1 MKKLLAVDGNSIIN
15 RAFYGI
21 RPLSTRDG
29 RPTNA
34 IYGTVNIINR
44 QLTAL
49 SPDYVAVCFDVHAPT
64 FRHELYPAYKAGRR
78 PTPPDLLSQFDACKA
93 VLRAMGLNVLEMAGY
108 EADDLQGTLARM
120 AGRAGADAYILSGDR
135 DLLQLI
141 DPQTTVLLAGNSDT
155 VPFDAE
161 AFQAKYGI
169 PVERFIDLKALM
181 GDSSDNIPG
190 IPGVGEK
197 TAVKLLTDY
206 GTLDEVLSHGD
217 DPALSPALRK
227 KIAEG
232 RDSALLSRTLSTIDT
247 DVPLGITLDAVVRR
261 EVDNDALYRLFLDL
275 EFTAFIRQFKLE
287 APKTPAKPKKDA
299 AAGAIPGG
307 AVPDLFDLAGG
318 ETANGAAAENEDA
331 PVYTAVSA
339 ADAVKRL
346 GKRFSAEWRE
356 DGIALSSGDENLFVK
371 AEEIA
376 SLAPLFADE
385 GREIVCF
392 DAKKLMHRLSDAGVG
407 FAPIPLDLL
416 LYAYLLRP
424 GEGQSSVRGLA
435 LTLLGKSA
443 PDDAPTARLA
453 LELEPILR
461 EKVRESGEEK
471 LLDEVELPLIPVLFS
486 MERTGFGIDR
496 AGMVALGE
504 TLDAEAKAKAEKICE
519 LAGHPFNILSPKQL
533 GTVLFEELGLKGGK
547 KTKTGYSTG
556 ADVLEGLRYAHP
568 IVGEILAYRQL
579 TKLHSTYAVGLLAA
593 ADGNDRIHTDF
604 KQAQT
609 ATGRL
614 SSAEPNLQN
623 IPVRTELGRLFRRL
637 FVAPKGRVLVDADY
651 SQIELRLL
659 AHVSGDET
667 MLSAFHSGA
676 DVHTST
682 AASVFHVPEELV
694 TPEMRKRAK
703 AVNFGIMYGIG
714 PFSLSQDLGIPMRE
728 AKEYIE
734 SYKAHFP
741 KIGEYLEKTIADA
754 TETGY
759 TETIFRRRRYIPELR
774 SPNKMTQAF
783 GRRIAMNAPIQ
794 GSSADIMKIAMI
806 RVYDRLKRE
815 LPSARLVMQVHDEL
829 IVECDTSDMLLVS
842 TILKDEMQGAAN
854 LSLPL
859 TVDVEAGAS
868 WDG

>member
-1 MKKLLAVDGNSIIN
+1 MKKLLVVDGNSIIN
-15 RAFYGI
+15 RAFYGV

-49 SPDYVAVCFDVHAPT
+49 SPDYAAVCFDVHAPT
-64 FRHELYPAYKAGRR
+64 FRHELYPEYKAGRR
-78 PTPPDLLSQFDACKA
+78 PTPPDLLAQFDACKA
-93 VLRAMGLNVLEMAGY
+93 VLRAMGLNVLEKPGY

-120 AGRAGADAYILSGDR
+120 AGRAGVDAYILSGDR

-169 PVERFIDLKALM
+169 PVERFIDLKAMM

-197 TAVKLLTDY
+197 TAVKLLCDY
-206 GTLDEVLSHGD
+206 GTLDEVLTHGD

-227 KIAEG
+227 KIVEG
-232 RDSALLSRTLSTIDT
+232 RDSALLSRTLAKIDT
-247 DVPLGITLDAVVRR
+247 DVPLGITLDDVERR
-261 EVDNDALYRLFLDL
+261 EIDNDALYRLFLDL

-287 APKTPAKPKKDA
+287 APKAPAKPKKE
-299 AAGAIPGG
+299 IPTGTI
-307 AVPDLFDLAGG
+307 PDLFDLAGG
-318 ETANGAAAENEDA
+318 QTEAAEDESEDA
-331 PVYTAVSA
+331 PVYSPVSA

-346 GKRFSAEWRE
+346 GKRFAVEGRE
-356 DGIALSSGDENLFVK
+356 DGLALSSGEENLLVK

-376 SLAPLFADE
+376 SLSPLFADE

-443 PDDAPTARLA
+443 PDDAPTAHLA
-453 LELEPILR
+453 LALEPILR
-461 EKVRESGEEK
+461 EKVRESGEEQ

-504 TLDAEAKAKAEKICE
+504 TLDAEAKAKAEKISE

-593 ADGNDRIHTDF
+593 ADENDRIHTDF

-667 MLSAFHSGA
+667 MLAAFHSGA

-682 AASVFHVPEELV
+682 AASVFHVPKELV

-734 SYKAHFP
+734 TYKAHFTR
-741 KIGEYLEKTIADA
+741 IGEYLEKTIADA

-806 RVYDRLKRE
+806 RVFDRLKRE
-815 LPSARLVMQVHDEL
+815 IPSARLVMQVHDEL
-829 IVECDTSDMLLVS
+829 IVECDQSDMLLVS
-842 TILKDEMQGAAN
+842 TILRDEMQGAAN

-859 TVDVEAGAS
+859 TVDVEAGKS

>member
-49 SPDYVAVCFDVHAPT
+49 SPDYAAVAFDVHAPT
-64 FRHELYPAYKAGRR
+64 FRHKLFPDYKAGRR

-93 VLRAMGLNVLEMAGY
+93 VLTAMGLTVLELPGY
-108 EADDLQGTLARM
+108 EADDIQGTLARM
-120 AGRAGADAYILSGDR
+120 AGAEGIDAYILSGDR

-141 DPQTTVLLAGNSDT
+141 DPRTTVLLAGNSDT
-155 VPFDAE
+155 VPYNAD
-161 AFQAKYGI
+161 AFQEKYGI
-169 PVERFIDLKALM
+169 PVERFIDLKAMM

-190 IPGVGEK
+190 IPGIGEK

-206 GTLDEVLSHGD
+206 GTLDEVLTHGE

-232 RDSALLSRTLSTIDT
+232 RDSALLSRTLATIDT
-247 DVPLGITLDAVVRR
+247 AVPLGITLEQVKRR
-261 EVDNDALYRLFLDL
+261 EIDNDALYNLFLDL

-287 APKTPAKPKKDA
+287 APKAPARPKA
-299 AAGAIPGG
+299 VPAGAI
-307 AVPDLFDLAGG
+307 PDLFDLSGG
-318 ETANGAAAENEDA
+318 VAVESETADDAPDYTPVSAKEAATKLGNRFAAELRD
-331 PVYTAVSA
+331 
-339 ADAVKRL
+339 
-346 GKRFSAEWRE
+346 
-356 DGIALSSGDENLFVK
+356 DGIALSGKNENLFVK
-371 AEEIA
+371 TEEIPLL
-376 SLAPLFADE
+376 SPLFSDE
-385 GREIVCF
+385 KREIVCF
-392 DAKKLMHRLSDAGVG
+392 DAKKLMHRLAGAG
-407 FAPIPLDLL
+407 IDFAPVPLDLM

-424 GEGQSSVRGLA
+424 GEGQSSARGLA
-435 LTLLGKSA
+435 LTLLGKTA
-443 PDDAPTARLA
+443 AEDAPAAHLMLA
-453 LELEPILR
+453 LEPVLR
-461 EKVRESGEEK
+461 EKVRETGEEE
-471 LLDEVELPLIPVLFS
+471 LLDEIELPLVPVLFR
-486 MERTGFGIDR
+486 MERVGFGIDR
-496 AGMVALGE
+496 AGMIALGE
-504 TLDAEAKAKAEKICE
+504 TLDAEAKAKAETIYE
-519 LAGHPFNILSPKQL
+519 LAGHPFNVLSPKQL
-533 GTVLFEELGLKGGK
+533 GTVLFDELGLSGGK

-568 IVGEILAYRQL
+568 IVSEILAYRQL

-593 ADGNDRIHTDF
+593 ADENDRIHTDF

-637 FVAPKGRVLVDADY
+637 FVARKGRVLVDADY

-667 MLSAFHSGA
+667 MLSAFHQGA

-682 AASVFHVPEELV
+682 AASVFHVPEEMV

-714 PFSLSQDLGIPMRE
+714 PYSLSQDLGIPMRE
-728 AKEYIE
+728 AKEYIDA
-734 SYKAHFP
+734 YKAHFP

-774 SPNKMTQAF
+774 SVNKMTQAF

-806 RVYDRLKRE
+806 RVFRRLKNE
-815 LPSARLVMQVHDEL
+815 IPSAELVMQVHDEL
-829 IVECDTSDMLLVS
+829 IVECEQSDMLLVS
-842 TILKDEMQGAAN
+842 KLLQDEMQNAAS

-859 TVDVEAGAS
+859 TVDVSAGVS

>member
-1 MKKLLAVDGNSIIN
+1 MKKLLVVDGNSIIN
-15 RAFYGI
+15 RAFYGV

-49 SPDYVAVCFDVHAPT
+49 SPDYAAVCFDVHAPT
-64 FRHELYPAYKAGRR
+64 FRHELYPEYKAGRR
-78 PTPPDLLSQFDACKA
+78 PTPPDLLAQFDACKA
-93 VLRAMGLNVLEMAGY
+93 VLRAMGLNVLEKPGY

-120 AGRAGADAYILSGDR
+120 AGRAGVDAYILSGDR

-169 PVERFIDLKALM
+169 PVERFIDLKAMM

-197 TAVKLLTDY
+197 TAVKLLCDY
-206 GTLDEVLSHGD
+206 GTLDEVLTHGD

-232 RDSALLSRTLSTIDT
+232 RDSALLSRTLATIDT
-247 DVPLGITLDAVVRR
+247 DVPIGITLDAVERR
-261 EVDNDALYRLFLDL
+261 EIDNDALYRLFLDL

-287 APKTPAKPKKDA
+287 APKTPAKQKKE
-299 AAGAIPGG
+299 IPTGTI
-307 AVPDLFDLAGG
+307 PDLFDLAGG
-318 ETANGAAAENEDA
+318 QTEAAEDESEDA
-331 PVYTAVSA
+331 PIYSPVSA

-346 GKRFSAEWRE
+346 GKRFAVEGRE
-356 DGIALSSGDENLFVK
+356 DGLALSSGEENLLVK

-376 SLAPLFADE
+376 SLSPLFADE

-443 PDDAPTARLA
+443 PDDAPTAHLSLA
-453 LELEPILR
+453 LEPILR
-461 EKVRESGEEK
+461 EKVRESGEEQ

-504 TLDAEAKAKAEKICE
+504 SLDAEAKAKAEKISE

-593 ADGNDRIHTDF
+593 ADENDRIHTDF

-667 MLSAFHSGA
+667 MLAAFHSGA

-734 SYKAHFP
+734 TYKAHFP
-741 KIGEYLEKTIADA
+741 RIGEYLEKTIADA

-806 RVYDRLKRE
+806 RVFDRLKRE
-815 LPSARLVMQVHDEL
+815 IPSARLVMQVHDEL
-829 IVECDTSDMLLVS
+829 IVECDQSDMLLVS
-842 TILKDEMQGAAN
+842 TILRDEMQGAAN

-859 TVDVEAGAS
+859 TVDVEAGKS

>member
-29 RPTNA
+29 RQTNA

-64 FRHELYPAYKAGRR
+64 FRHKLFSEYKAGRR
-78 PTPPDLLSQFDACKA
+78 PTPPELLSQFDACKA
-93 VLRAMGLNVLEMAGY
+93 VLTAMGLTVLELPGY
-108 EADDLQGTLARM
+108 EADDIQGTLARM
-120 AGRAGADAYILSGDR
+120 AEAEGIDAYILSGDR

-141 DPQTTVLLAGNSDT
+141 DGRTTVLLAGNSDT
-155 VPFDAE
+155 TPFNADAFFE
-161 AFQAKYGI
+161 KYGI
-169 PVERFIDLKALM
+169 PVERFIDLKAMM

-190 IPGVGEK
+190 IPGIGEK

-206 GTLDEVLSHGD
+206 GTLDEVLTHGD

-232 RDSALLSRTLSTIDT
+232 RESALLSRTLATIDVA
-247 DVPLGITLDAVVRR
+247 VPLGITLDAVKRR
-261 EVDNDALYRLFLDL
+261 EIDNDALYELFRDL
-275 EFTAFIRQFKLE
+275 EFTAFIRQFGLKT
-287 APKTPAKPKKDA
+287 PKTPVRPAP
-299 AAGAIPGG
+299 AGAI
-307 AVPDLFDLAGG
+307 PDLFDLSGG
-318 ETANGAAAENEDA
+318 VASTDGDADDA
-331 PVYTAVSA
+331 PDYSPVSA
-339 ADAVKRL
+339 EEAVAKL
-346 GKRFSAEWRE
+346 GDRFAVELSE
-356 DGIALSSGDENLFVK
+356 DGLALSNGTINLLVK
-371 AEEIA
+371 TAEIPG
-376 SLAPLFADE
+376 LAPLFGDE
-385 GREIVCF
+385 KRKIVCF
-392 DAKKLMHRLSDAGVG
+392 DAKKLMHRLADLGVP
-407 FAPIPLDLL
+407 FAPVPLDLM

-435 LTLLGKSA
+435 LTLLGKSVA
-443 PDDAPTARLA
+443 EDAPAAHLA
-453 LELEPILR
+453 LELEPTLR
-461 EKVRESGEEK
+461 DKVREAGEEN
-471 LLDEVELPLIPVLFS
+471 LLDEVELPLVPVLFA

-496 AGMVALGE
+496 AGMIALGE
-504 TLDAEAKAKAEKICE
+504 TLDAEAKEKAEKIYE
-519 LAGHPFNILSPKQL
+519 LANHPFNILSPKQL

-593 ADGNDRIHTDF
+593 ADENDRIHTDF

-637 FVAPKGRVLVDADY
+637 FVARKGRVLVDADY

-667 MLSAFHSGA
+667 MLAAFHQGA

-682 AASVFHVPEELV
+682 AASVFHVPEEMV

-728 AKEYIE
+728 AKEYIDA
-734 SYKAHFP
+734 YKAHFP

-754 TETGY
+754 AETGY
-759 TETIFRRRRYIPELR
+759 TETIFHRRRYIPELR
-774 SPNKMTQAF
+774 SVNKMVQAF

-806 RVYDRLKRE
+806 RVFRRLKAE
-815 LPSARLVMQVHDEL
+815 IPTADLVMQVHDEL
-829 IVECDTSDMLLVS
+829 IVECDQSDMVLVS
-842 TILKDEMQGAAN
+842 KLLQDEMQNAAS

-859 TVDVEAGAS
+859 TVDVSAGVS

>member
-49 SPDYVAVCFDVHAPT
+49 SPDYAAVAFDVHAPT
-64 FRHELYPAYKAGRR
+64 FRHKLFPDYKAGRR

-93 VLRAMGLNVLEMAGY
+93 VLTAMGLTVLELPGY
-108 EADDLQGTLARM
+108 EADDIQGTLARM
-120 AGRAGADAYILSGDR
+120 AGAEGIDAYILSGDR

-141 DPQTTVLLAGNSDT
+141 DPRTTVLLAGNSDT
-155 VPFDAE
+155 VPYNAD
-161 AFQAKYGI
+161 AFQEKYGI
-169 PVERFIDLKALM
+169 PVERFIDLKAMM

-190 IPGVGEK
+190 IPGIGEK

-206 GTLDEVLSHGD
+206 GTLDEVLTHGE

-232 RDSALLSRTLSTIDT
+232 RDSALLSRTLAKIDT
-247 DVPLGITLDAVVRR
+247 AVPLGITLEQVKRR
-261 EVDNDALYRLFLDL
+261 EIDNDALYNLFLDL

-287 APKTPAKPKKDA
+287 APKAPARPKA
-299 AAGAIPGG
+299 VPAGAIPN
-307 AVPDLFDLAGG
+307 LFDLSGG
-318 ETANGAAAENEDA
+318 VAVESETADDAPDYTPVSAKEAATKLGNRFAAELRD
-331 PVYTAVSA
+331 
-339 ADAVKRL
+339 
-346 GKRFSAEWRE
+346 
-356 DGIALSSGDENLFVK
+356 DGIALSGKNENLFVK
-371 AEEIA
+371 TEEIPLL
-376 SLAPLFADE
+376 SPLFSDE
-385 GREIVCF
+385 KREIVCF
-392 DAKKLMHRLSDAGVG
+392 DAKKLMHRLAGAG
-407 FAPIPLDLL
+407 IDFAPVPLDLM

-424 GEGQSSVRGLA
+424 GEGQSSARGLA
-435 LTLLGKSA
+435 LTLLGKTA
-443 PDDAPTARLA
+443 AEDAPAAHLMLA
-453 LELEPILR
+453 LEPVLR
-461 EKVRESGEEK
+461 EKVRETGEEE
-471 LLDEVELPLIPVLFS
+471 LLDEIELPLVPVLFR
-486 MERTGFGIDR
+486 MERVGFGIDR
-496 AGMVALGE
+496 AGMIALGE
-504 TLDAEAKAKAEKICE
+504 TLDAEAKAKAETIYE

-533 GTVLFEELGLKGGK
+533 GTVLFDELGLSGGK

-568 IVGEILAYRQL
+568 IVSEILAYRQL

-593 ADGNDRIHTDF
+593 ADENDRIHTDF

-637 FVAPKGRVLVDADY
+637 FVARKGRVLVDADY

-667 MLSAFHSGA
+667 MLSAFHQGA

-682 AASVFHVPEELV
+682 AASVFHVPEEMV

-714 PFSLSQDLGIPMRE
+714 PYSLSQDLGIPMRE
-728 AKEYIE
+728 AKEYIDA
-734 SYKAHFP
+734 YKAHFP

-774 SPNKMTQAF
+774 SVNKMTQAF

-806 RVYDRLKRE
+806 RVFRRLKNE
-815 LPSARLVMQVHDEL
+815 IPSAELVMQVHDEL
-829 IVECDTSDMLLVS
+829 IVECDQSDMLLVS
-842 TILKDEMQGAAN
+842 KLLQDEMQNAAS

-859 TVDVEAGAS
+859 TVDVSAGVS

>member
-29 RPTNA
+29 RATNA

-64 FRHELYPAYKAGRR
+64 FRHKLFAEYKAGRR
-78 PTPPDLLSQFDACKA
+78 PTPPELLSQFDACKA
-93 VLRAMGLNVLEMAGY
+93 VLTAMGLNVLELPGY
-108 EADDLQGTLARM
+108 EADDIQGTLARM
-120 AGRAGADAYILSGDR
+120 AEAEGIDAYILSGDR

-141 DPQTTVLLAGNSDT
+141 DGRTTVLLAGNSDT
-155 VPFDAE
+155 TPYDAD
-161 AFQAKYGI
+161 AFFEKYGI
-169 PVERFIDLKALM
+169 PVERFIDLKAMM

-190 IPGVGEK
+190 IPGIGEK

-206 GTLDEVLSHGD
+206 GTLDEVLAHGD

-227 KIAEG
+227 KISEG
-232 RDSALLSRTLSTIDT
+232 KDSALLSRTLATIDVS
-247 DVPLGITLDAVVRR
+247 VPLGITLDAVKRR
-261 EVDNDALYRLFLDL
+261 EIDNDALYELFRDL
-275 EFTAFIRQFKLE
+275 EFTAFIRQFGLK
-287 APKTPAKPKKDA
+287 APKTPARPA
-299 AAGAIPGG
+299 PTPAGAI
-307 AVPDLFDLAGG
+307 PDLFDLSGGVAAG
-318 ETANGAAAENEDA
+318 NDAADDA
-331 PVYTAVSA
+331 PDYSPVSA
-339 ADAVKRL
+339 EEAVAKL
-346 GKRFSAEWRE
+346 GDRFAVEPFG
-356 DGIALSSGDENLFVK
+356 DGFALSDGKENLLVRTPDG
-371 AEEIA
+371 AG
-376 SLAPLFADE
+376 LAPLFGD
-385 GREIVCF
+385 GNRQIVCF
-392 DAKKLMHRLSDAGVG
+392 DAKKLMHRLADLGIP
-407 FAPIPLDLL
+407 FAPVPLDLM

-435 LTLLGKSA
+435 LTLLGKNA
-443 PDDAPTARLA
+443 AEDAPAAHLA
-453 LELEPILR
+453 LELEPVLR
-461 EKVRESGEEK
+461 DKVREAGEEA
-471 LLDEVELPLIPVLFS
+471 LLDEVELPLVPVLFA

-496 AGMVALGE
+496 AGLIALGE
-504 TLDAEAKAKAEKICE
+504 TLDAEAKEKAEKIYE
-519 LAGHPFNILSPKQL
+519 LANHPFNILSPKQL

-593 ADGNDRIHTDF
+593 ADQNDRIHTDF

-637 FVAPKGRVLVDADY
+637 FVARKGRVLVDADY

-667 MLSAFHSGA
+667 MLAAFHSGA

-682 AASVFHVPEELV
+682 AASVFHVPEDLV

-728 AKEYIE
+728 AKEYIDA
-734 SYKAHFP
+734 YKAHFP

-759 TETIFRRRRYIPELR
+759 TETIFHRRRYIPELR
-774 SPNKMTQAF
+774 SVNKMTQAF

-815 LPSARLVMQVHDEL
+815 VPTADLVMQVHDEL
-829 IVECDTSDMLLVS
+829 IVECDQSDMLLVS
-842 TILKDEMQGAAN
+842 KLLQDEMQNAAT

-859 TVDVEAGAS
+859 TVDVSAGVS

>member
-29 RPTNA
+29 RQTNA

-64 FRHELYPAYKAGRR
+64 FRHKLFAEYKAGRR
-78 PTPPDLLSQFDACKA
+78 PTPPELLSQFDACKA
-93 VLRAMGLNVLEMAGY
+93 VLTAMGLTVLELPGY
-108 EADDLQGTLARM
+108 EADDIQGTLARM
-120 AGRAGADAYILSGDR
+120 AGAEGIDAYILSGDR

-141 DPQTTVLLAGNSDT
+141 DDRTTVLLAGNSDT
-155 VPFDAE
+155 TPYNADAFFE
-161 AFQAKYGI
+161 KYGI
-169 PVERFIDLKALM
+169 PVERFIDLKAMM

-190 IPGVGEK
+190 IPGIGEK
-197 TAVKLLTDY
+197 TAVKLLSDY
-206 GTLDEVLSHGD
+206 GTLDEVLTHGD

-232 RDSALLSRTLSTIDT
+232 RDSALLSRTLATIDT
-247 DVPLGITLDAVVRR
+247 AVPLGITLDAVKRR
-261 EVDNDALYRLFLDL
+261 EIDNDALYELFRDL
-275 EFTAFIRQFKLE
+275 EFTAFIRQFGLKVPKIPARPAS
-287 APKTPAKPKKDA
+287 AP
-299 AAGAIPGG
+299 AGAI
-307 AVPDLFDLAGG
+307 PDLFDLSGG
-318 ETANGAAAENEDA
+318 VSTADNGADDA
-331 PVYTAVSA
+331 PDYTPVSA
-339 ADAVKRL
+339 EEAISKLGDRFAVEL
-346 GKRFSAEWRE
+346 SE
-356 DGIALSSGDENLFVK
+356 DGLALSNGAENLFVK
-371 AEEIA
+371 TADVPR
-376 SLAPLFADE
+376 LAPLFADE
-385 GREIVCF
+385 KRRIVCF
-392 DAKKLMHRLSDAGVG
+392 DAKKLMHRLSEFGVP
-407 FAPIPLDLL
+407 FAPVPLDLM

-443 PDDAPTARLA
+443 PEETPAAHLTA
-453 LELEPILR
+453 ELEPVLR
-461 EKVRESGEEK
+461 AKVREAGEEE
-471 LLDEVELPLIPVLFS
+471 LLDGVELPLVPVLFA

-496 AGMVALGE
+496 AGMIALGE
-504 TLDAEAKAKAEKICE
+504 TLDAEAKEKAEKIYE
-519 LAGHPFNILSPKQL
+519 LANHPFNILSPKQL

-568 IVGEILAYRQL
+568 IVSEILAYRQL

-593 ADGNDRIHTDF
+593 ADHNDRIHTDF

-637 FVAPKGRVLVDADY
+637 FVARKGRVLVDADY

-667 MLSAFHSGA
+667 MLAAFHNGA

-682 AASVFHVPEELV
+682 AASVFHVPEDMV

-728 AKEYIE
+728 AKEYIDA
-734 SYKAHFP
+734 YKAHFP

-759 TETIFRRRRYIPELR
+759 TETIFHRRRYIPELR
-774 SPNKMTQAF
+774 SVNKMTQAF

-806 RVYDRLKRE
+806 RVFRRLKTE
-815 LPSARLVMQVHDEL
+815 IPTADLVMQVHDEL
-829 IVECDTSDMLLVS
+829 IVECDQSDMVLVS
-842 TILKDEMQGAAN
+842 KLLQDEMQNAAT

-859 TVDVEAGAS
+859 TVDVSAGVS

>member
-1 MKKLLAVDGNSIIN
+1 MKKLLVVDGNSIVN
-15 RAFYGI
+15 RAFYGV

-49 SPDYVAVCFDVHAPT
+49 SPDYAAVAFDVHAPT
-64 FRHELYPAYKAGRR
+64 FRHKLYPEYKAGRR
-78 PTPPDLLSQFDACKA
+78 PTPPDLLAQFDGCKA
-93 VLRAMGLNVLEMAGY
+93 VLRAMGLHVLELPGY
-108 EADDLQGTLARM
+108 EADDIQGTLARM
-120 AGRAGADAYILSGDR
+120 AADEGMYAYILSGDR

-141 DPQTTVLLAGNSDT
+141 DRHTTVLLAGNSDT
-155 VPFDAE
+155 TPFDAD
-161 AFQAKYGI
+161 AFREKYGI
-169 PVERFIDLKALM
+169 PVERFIDLKAMM

-190 IPGVGEK
+190 IPGIGEK

-206 GTLDEVLSHGD
+206 GSLDEVLLHGD

-232 RDSALLSRTLSTIDT
+232 RESALLSRTLATIDT
-247 DVPLGITLDAVVRR
+247 AVPLGLSLGDVERKEI
-261 EVDNDALYRLFLDL
+261 DNDALYSLFLDL
-275 EFTAFIRQFKLE
+275 EFTAFIRQFRLE
-287 APKTPAKPKKDA
+287 PPKAPKKPKEL
-299 AAGAIPGG
+299 PGG
-307 AVPDLFDLAGG
+307 AIPDLFDLSGG
-318 ETANGAAAENEDA
+318 VTAPDDAADESDA
-331 PVYTAVSA
+331 PIYTAVSA
-339 ADAVKRL
+339 DEAVARL
-346 GKRFSAEWRE
+346 GKRFAVEWTG
-356 DGIALSSGDENLFVK
+356 DGLALSSENENLLVK
-371 AEEIA
+371 PDGIPD
-376 SLAPLFADE
+376 LAPLFSDA

-392 DAKKLMHRLSDAGVG
+392 DAKKLMHRLDGCGVP
-407 FAPIPLDLL
+407 FAPVPLDLS

-424 GEGQSSVRGLA
+424 GEGQSSARGLA
-435 LTLLGKSA
+435 LTLLGKTVPDEA
-443 PDDAPTARLA
+443 PAAHLLLA
-453 LELEPILR
+453 LEPALR
-461 EKVRESGEEK
+461 ERVRETGEEE
-471 LLDEVELPLIPVLFS
+471 LLDGMELPLIPVLFA
-486 MERTGFGIDR
+486 MEKTGFGIDR
-496 AGMVALGE
+496 AGMIALGE
-504 TLDAEAKAKAEKICE
+504 TLDAEAKAKAEKIAE

-533 GTVLFEELGLKGGK
+533 GAVLFDELGLKGGK

-593 ADGNDRIHTDF
+593 ADENDRIHTDF

-637 FVAPKGRVLVDADY
+637 FVARKGRVLVDADY

-667 MLSAFHSGA
+667 MLAAFHNGA

-682 AASVFHVPEELV
+682 AASVFHVPEDLV

-734 SYKAHFP
+734 AYKAHFP

-806 RVYDRLKRE
+806 RVFNRLKRE
-815 LPSARLVMQVHDEL
+815 LPTAELVMQVHDEL

-842 TILKDEMQGAAN
+842 QILKDEMQGAAS

-859 TVDVEAGAS
+859 TVDVSAGQS

>member
-1 MKKLLAVDGNSIIN
+1 MKKLLVVDGNSIIN

-21 RPLSTRDG
+21 RLLSTQKG
-29 RPTNA
+29 RFTNA

-49 SPDYVAVCFDVHAPT
+49 SPDYVAVAFDVHAPT
-64 FRHELYPAYKAGRR
+64 FRHKLFSEYKAGRR
-78 PTPPDLLSQFDACKA
+78 PTPPELLSQFDDCKA
-93 VLRAMGLNVLEMAGY
+93 ALTAMGLTVLERPGY
-108 EADDLQGTLARM
+108 EADDIQGTLAKM
-120 AGRAGADAYILSGDR
+120 AAKEGMDAYILSGDR

-141 DPQTTVLLAGNSDT
+141 DDRVTVLLAGNSDT
-155 VPFDAE
+155 VPFNADAFRE
-161 AFQAKYGI
+161 KYGI
-169 PVERFIDLKALM
+169 PVERFIDLKAMM

-190 IPGVGEK
+190 IPGIGEK
-197 TAVKLLTDY
+197 TAVKLLSDY
-206 GTLDEVLSHGD
+206 GSLDEVLSHGD

-227 KIAEG
+227 KITEG
-232 RDSALLSRTLSTIDT
+232 RDSALLSRTLATIDT
-247 DVPLGITLDAVVRR
+247 AVPLGITLDDIKRR
-261 EVDNDALYRLFLDL
+261 EIDNDALYTLFLEL
-275 EFTAFIRQFKLE
+275 EFTAFIRQFRLTP
-287 APKTPAKPKKDA
+287 PKTPARPA
-299 AAGAIPGG
+299 ATAGPI
-307 AVPDLFDLAGG
+307 PDLFDLSGG
-318 ETANGAAAENEDA
+318 VASADEPAEDA
-331 PVYTAVSA
+331 PIYTAVSA
-339 ADAVKRL
+339 EEAIKRL
-346 GKRFSAEWRE
+346 GRRFAVEFCG
-356 DGIALSSGDENLFVK
+356 DGIALSDGDCRLTVK
-371 AEEIA
+371 SEEIPA
-376 SLAPLFADE
+376 LAPLFADE

-392 DAKKLMHRLSDAGVG
+392 DAKKLMHRLSEYGVA

-424 GEGQSSVRGLA
+424 GEGQSTVGGLA
-435 LTLLGKSA
+435 LTLLGKSV
-443 PDDAPTARLA
+443 PEGTQTAHL
-453 LELEPILR
+453 LFDLEPALR
-461 EKVRESGEEK
+461 EKVREAGEEG

-486 MERTGFGIDR
+486 MEKTGFGIDR
-496 AGMVALGE
+496 AGMIALGE
-504 TLDAEAKAKAEKICE
+504 TLDAEAKEKAEKICE

-556 ADVLEGLRYAHP
+556 ADVLEGLRYEHP
-568 IVGEILAYRQL
+568 IVSEILAYRQL

-593 ADGNDRIHTDF
+593 ADENDRIHTDF

-637 FVAPKGRVLVDADY
+637 FVAKKGRVLVDADY

-667 MLSAFHSGA
+667 MLAAFHSGA

-682 AASVFHVPEELV
+682 AASVFHVPEEMV

-734 SYKAHFP
+734 AYKAHFP

-759 TETIFRRRRYIPELR
+759 TETIFHRRRYIPELR
-774 SPNKMTQAF
+774 SVNKMTQAF

-806 RVYDRLKRE
+806 RVFRRLQNE
-815 LPSARLVMQVHDEL
+815 IPTAELVMQVHDEL
-829 IVECDTSDMLLVS
+829 IVECEQSDMLLVS
-842 TILKDEMQGAAN
+842 KILEEEMQGAAN

-859 TVDVEAGAS
+859 TVDVSAGVS

>member
-1 MKKLLAVDGNSIIN
+1 MKKLLVVDGNSIIN
-15 RAFYGI
+15 RAFYGV

-49 SPDYVAVCFDVHAPT
+49 SPDYAAVCFDVHAPT
-64 FRHELYPAYKAGRR
+64 FRHELYPEYKAGRR
-78 PTPPDLLSQFDACKA
+78 PTPPDLLAQFDACKA
-93 VLRAMGLNVLEMAGY
+93 VLRAMGLNVLEKPGY

-120 AGRAGADAYILSGDR
+120 AGRAGVDAYILSGDR

-169 PVERFIDLKALM
+169 PVERFIDLKAMM

-197 TAVKLLTDY
+197 TAVKLLCDY
-206 GTLDEVLSHGD
+206 GTLDEVLTHGD

-227 KIAEG
+227 KIVEG
-232 RDSALLSRTLSTIDT
+232 RDSALLSRTLAKIDT
-247 DVPLGITLDAVVRR
+247 DVPLGITLDDVERR
-261 EVDNDALYRLFLDL
+261 EIDNDALYRLFLDL

-287 APKTPAKPKKDA
+287 APKAPAKPKKE
-299 AAGAIPGG
+299 IPTGTI
-307 AVPDLFDLAGG
+307 PDLFDLAGG
-318 ETANGAAAENEDA
+318 QTEAAEDESEDA
-331 PVYTAVSA
+331 PVYSPVSA

-346 GKRFSAEWRE
+346 GKRFAVEGRE
-356 DGIALSSGDENLFVK
+356 DGLALSSGEENLLVK

-376 SLAPLFADE
+376 SLSPLFADE

-443 PDDAPTARLA
+443 PDDAPTAHLA
-453 LELEPILR
+453 LALEPILR
-461 EKVRESGEEK
+461 EKVRESGEEQ

-504 TLDAEAKAKAEKICE
+504 TLDAEAKAKAEKISE

-593 ADGNDRIHTDF
+593 ADENDRIHTDF

-667 MLSAFHSGA
+667 MLAAFHSGA

-734 SYKAHFP
+734 TYKAHFTR
-741 KIGEYLEKTIADA
+741 IGEYLEKTIADA

-806 RVYDRLKRE
+806 RVFDRLKRE
-815 LPSARLVMQVHDEL
+815 IPSARLVMQVHDEL
-829 IVECDTSDMLLVS
+829 IVECDQSDMLLVS
-842 TILKDEMQGAAN
+842 TILRDEMQGAAN

-859 TVDVEAGAS
+859 TVDVEAGKS

>member
-29 RPTNA
+29 RQTNA

-49 SPDYVAVCFDVHAPT
+49 SPDYAAVCFDVHAPT
-64 FRHELYPAYKAGRR
+64 FRHKLYPEYKAGRR
-78 PTPPDLLSQFDACKA
+78 PTPPELLSQFGACKA
-93 VLRAMGLNVLEMAGY
+93 VLTAMGLTVLELPGY
-108 EADDLQGTLARM
+108 EADDIQGTLARM
-120 AGRAGADAYILSGDR
+120 AGDAGVDAYILSGDR

-141 DPQTTVLLAGNSDT
+141 DPRTTVLLAGNNDT
-155 VPFDAE
+155 VPYDKD
-161 AFQAKYGI
+161 AFQEKYGI
-169 PVERFIDLKALM
+169 PVERFIDLKAMM

-190 IPGVGEK
+190 IPGIGEK

-206 GTLDEVLSHGD
+206 GTLDEVLTHGD

-232 RDSALLSRTLSTIDT
+232 RDSALLSRTLATIDT
-247 DVPLGITLDAVVRR
+247 AVPLGITLDGVRR
-261 EVDNDALYRLFLDL
+261 REIDNDALYNLFLDL

-287 APKTPAKPKKDA
+287 APKAPARLKPL
-299 AAGAIPGG
+299 PSGG
-307 AVPDLFDLAGG
+307 IPDLFDLSGGVADGG
-318 ETANGAAAENEDA
+318 ETDGDA
-331 PVYTAVSA
+331 PEYTPVPAKEAVA
-339 ADAVKRL
+339 KL
-346 GKRFSAEWRE
+346 GGRFSAELRD
-356 DGIALSSGDENLFVK
+356 DGLALSDGTANLLVKTDEIPRL
-371 AEEIA
+371 
-376 SLAPLFADE
+376 SPLFSDE
-385 GREIVCF
+385 KREIVCF
-392 DAKKLMHRLSDAGVG
+392 DAKKLMHRLSDLGIA
-407 FAPIPLDLL
+407 FAPVPLDLM

-435 LTLLGKSA
+435 LTLLGKTA
-443 PDDAPTARLA
+443 PEEAPAAHLLFA
-453 LELEPILR
+453 LEPVLR
-461 EKVRESGEEK
+461 EKVRETGEEK
-471 LLDEVELPLIPVLFS
+471 LLDEVELPLIPVLFR
-486 MERTGFGIDR
+486 MEKVGFGIDR
-496 AGMVALGE
+496 AGMIALGE
-504 TLDAEAKAKAEKICE
+504 TLDAEAKAKADLISE

-533 GTVLFEELGLKGGK
+533 GTVLFDELGLKGGK

-556 ADVLEGLRYAHP
+556 ADVLEGLRYEHP
-568 IVGEILAYRQL
+568 IVSEILAYRQL

-593 ADGNDRIHTDF
+593 ADENDRIHTDF

-637 FVAPKGRVLVDADY
+637 FVARKGRVLVDADY

-682 AASVFHVPEELV
+682 AASVFHVPEETV

-714 PFSLSQDLGIPMRE
+714 PYSLSQDLGIPMRE
-728 AKEYIE
+728 AKEYIDA
-734 SYKAHFP
+734 YKAHFP
-741 KIGEYLEKTIADA
+741 KIGEYLERTISDA

-759 TETIFRRRRYIPELR
+759 TETIFHRRRYIPELR
-774 SPNKMTQAF
+774 SVNKTTQAF

-806 RVYDRLKRE
+806 RVFDRLKRE
-815 LPSARLVMQVHDEL
+815 VPTADLVMQVHDEL
-829 IVECDTSDMLLVS
+829 IVECDQSDMLLVS
-842 TILKDEMQGAAN
+842 NVLKDEMQGAAS

-859 TVDVEAGAS
+859 TVDVSAGVS

>member
-29 RPTNA
+29 RQTNA

-49 SPDYVAVCFDVHAPT
+49 SPDYAAVAFDVHAPT
-64 FRHELYPAYKAGRR
+64 FRHKLFPDYKAGRR

-93 VLRAMGLNVLEMAGY
+93 VLTAMGLTVLELPGY
-108 EADDLQGTLARM
+108 EADDIQGTLARM
-120 AGRAGADAYILSGDR
+120 AGAEGIDAYILSGDR

-141 DPQTTVLLAGNSDT
+141 DPRTTVLLAGNSDT
-155 VPFDAE
+155 VPYNAD
-161 AFQAKYGI
+161 AFQEKYGI
-169 PVERFIDLKALM
+169 PVERFIDLKAMM

-190 IPGVGEK
+190 IPGIGEK

-206 GTLDEVLSHGD
+206 GTLDEVLTHGE

-232 RDSALLSRTLSTIDT
+232 RDSALLSRTLATIDT
-247 DVPLGITLDAVVRR
+247 AVPLGITLEQVKRR
-261 EVDNDALYRLFLDL
+261 EIDNDALYNLFLDL

-287 APKTPAKPKKDA
+287 APKAPARPKA
-299 AAGAIPGG
+299 VPAGAI
-307 AVPDLFDLAGG
+307 PDLFDLSGG
-318 ETANGAAAENEDA
+318 VAVESETADDAPDYTPVSAKEAATKLGNRFAAELRD
-331 PVYTAVSA
+331 
-339 ADAVKRL
+339 
-346 GKRFSAEWRE
+346 
-356 DGIALSSGDENLFVK
+356 DGIALSGKNENLFVK
-371 AEEIA
+371 TEEIPLL
-376 SLAPLFADE
+376 SPLFSDE
-385 GREIVCF
+385 KREIVCF
-392 DAKKLMHRLSDAGVG
+392 DAKKLMHRLAGAG
-407 FAPIPLDLL
+407 IDFAPVPLDLM

-424 GEGQSSVRGLA
+424 GEGQSSARGLA
-435 LTLLGKSA
+435 LTLLGKTA
-443 PDDAPTARLA
+443 AEDAPAAHLMLA
-453 LELEPILR
+453 LEPVLR
-461 EKVRESGEEK
+461 EKVRETGEEE
-471 LLDEVELPLIPVLFS
+471 LLDEIELPLVPVLFR
-486 MERTGFGIDR
+486 MERVGFGIDR
-496 AGMVALGE
+496 AGMIALGE
-504 TLDAEAKAKAEKICE
+504 TLDAEAKAKAETIYE
-519 LAGHPFNILSPKQL
+519 LAGHPFNVLSPKQL
-533 GTVLFEELGLKGGK
+533 GTVLFDELGLSGGK

-568 IVGEILAYRQL
+568 IVSEILAYRQL

-593 ADGNDRIHTDF
+593 ADENDRIHTDF

-637 FVAPKGRVLVDADY
+637 FVARKGRVLVDADY

-667 MLSAFHSGA
+667 MLSAFHQGA

-682 AASVFHVPEELV
+682 AASVFHVPEEMV

-714 PFSLSQDLGIPMRE
+714 PYSLSQDLGIPMRE
-728 AKEYIE
+728 AKEYIDA
-734 SYKAHFP
+734 YKAHFP

-774 SPNKMTQAF
+774 SVNKMTQAF

-806 RVYDRLKRE
+806 RVFRRLKNE
-815 LPSARLVMQVHDEL
+815 IPSAELVMQVHDEL
-829 IVECDTSDMLLVS
+829 IVECEQSDMLLVS
-842 TILKDEMQGAAN
+842 KLLQDEMQNAAS

-859 TVDVEAGAS
+859 TVDVSAGVS

>member
-49 SPDYVAVCFDVHAPT
+49 SPDYAAVAFDVHAPT
-64 FRHELYPAYKAGRR
+64 FRHKLFPDYKAGRR

-93 VLRAMGLNVLEMAGY
+93 VLTAMGLTVLELPGY
-108 EADDLQGTLARM
+108 EADDIQGTLARM
-120 AGRAGADAYILSGDR
+120 AGAEGIDAYILSGDR

-141 DPQTTVLLAGNSDT
+141 DPRTTVLLAGNSDT
-155 VPFDAE
+155 VPYNAD
-161 AFQAKYGI
+161 AFQEKYGI
-169 PVERFIDLKALM
+169 PVERFIDLKAMM

-190 IPGVGEK
+190 IPGIGEK

-206 GTLDEVLSHGD
+206 GTLDEVLTHGE

-232 RDSALLSRTLSTIDT
+232 RDSALLSRTLAKIDT
-247 DVPLGITLDAVVRR
+247 AVPLGITLEQVKRR
-261 EVDNDALYRLFLDL
+261 EIDNDALYNLFLDL

-287 APKTPAKPKKDA
+287 APKAPARPKA
-299 AAGAIPGG
+299 VPAGAI
-307 AVPDLFDLAGG
+307 PDLFDLSGG
-318 ETANGAAAENEDA
+318 VAVESETADDAPDYTPVSAKEAATKLGNRFAAELRD
-331 PVYTAVSA
+331 
-339 ADAVKRL
+339 
-346 GKRFSAEWRE
+346 
-356 DGIALSSGDENLFVK
+356 DGIALSGKNENLFVK
-371 AEEIA
+371 TEEIPLL
-376 SLAPLFADE
+376 SPLFSDE
-385 GREIVCF
+385 KREIVCF
-392 DAKKLMHRLSDAGVG
+392 DAKKLMHRLAGAG
-407 FAPIPLDLL
+407 IDFAPVPLDLM

-424 GEGQSSVRGLA
+424 GEGQSSARGLA
-435 LTLLGKSA
+435 LTLLGKTA
-443 PDDAPTARLA
+443 AEDAPAAHLMLA
-453 LELEPILR
+453 LEPVLR
-461 EKVRESGEEK
+461 EKVRETGEEE
-471 LLDEVELPLIPVLFS
+471 LLDEIELPLVLVLFR
-486 MERTGFGIDR
+486 MERVGFGIDR
-496 AGMVALGE
+496 AGMIALGE
-504 TLDAEAKAKAEKICE
+504 TLDAEAKAKAETIYE
-519 LAGHPFNILSPKQL
+519 LAGHPFNVLSPKQL
-533 GTVLFEELGLKGGK
+533 GTVLFDELGLSGGK

-568 IVGEILAYRQL
+568 IVSEILAYRQL

-593 ADGNDRIHTDF
+593 ADENDRIHTDF

-637 FVAPKGRVLVDADY
+637 FVARKGRVLVDADY

-667 MLSAFHSGA
+667 MLSAFHQGA

-682 AASVFHVPEELV
+682 AASVFHVPEEMV

-714 PFSLSQDLGIPMRE
+714 PYSLSQDLGIPMRE
-728 AKEYIE
+728 AKEYIDA
-734 SYKAHFP
+734 YKAHFP

-774 SPNKMTQAF
+774 SVNKMTQAF

-806 RVYDRLKRE
+806 RVFRRLKNE
-815 LPSARLVMQVHDEL
+815 IPSAELVMQVHDEL
-829 IVECDTSDMLLVS
+829 IVECDQSDMLLVS
-842 TILKDEMQGAAN
+842 KLLQDEMQNAAS

-859 TVDVEAGAS
+859 TVDVSAGVS

>member
-29 RPTNA
+29 RQTNA

-49 SPDYVAVCFDVHAPT
+49 SPDYAAVCFDVHAPT
-64 FRHELYPAYKAGRR
+64 FRHKLYPEYKAGRR
-78 PTPPDLLSQFDACKA
+78 PTPPELLSQFDACKA
-93 VLRAMGLNVLEMAGY
+93 VLTAMGLTVLELPGY
-108 EADDLQGTLARM
+108 EADDIQGTLARM
-120 AGRAGADAYILSGDR
+120 AGDAGIDAYILSGDR

-141 DPQTTVLLAGNSDT
+141 DPRTTVLLAGNNDT
-155 VPFDAE
+155 VPYDKD
-161 AFQAKYGI
+161 AFQEKYGI
-169 PVERFIDLKALM
+169 PVERFIDLKAMM

-190 IPGVGEK
+190 IPGIGEK

-206 GTLDEVLSHGD
+206 GTLDEVLTHGD

-232 RDSALLSRTLSTIDT
+232 RDSALLSRTLATIDT
-247 DVPLGITLDAVVRR
+247 AVPLGITLDGVRR
-261 EVDNDALYRLFLDL
+261 REIDNDALYDLFLDL

-287 APKTPAKPKKDA
+287 APKAPARLNPL
-299 AAGAIPGG
+299 PSGG
-307 AVPDLFDLAGG
+307 IPDLFDLSGG
-318 ETANGAAAENEDA
+318 VADGDETDDDA
-331 PVYTAVSA
+331 PEYTPVPAKEAVA
-339 ADAVKRL
+339 KL
-346 GKRFSAEWRE
+346 GGRFSAELRD
-356 DGIALSSGDENLFVK
+356 DGLALSDGTANLLVKTDEIPRL
-371 AEEIA
+371 
-376 SLAPLFADE
+376 SPLFSDE
-385 GREIVCF
+385 KREIVCF
-392 DAKKLMHRLSDAGVG
+392 DAKKLMHRLSDLGIA
-407 FAPIPLDLL
+407 FAPVPLDLM

-435 LTLLGKSA
+435 LTLLGKTA
-443 PDDAPTARLA
+443 PEEAPAAHLLFA
-453 LELEPILR
+453 LEPVLR
-461 EKVRESGEEK
+461 EKVRETGEEN
-471 LLDEVELPLIPVLFS
+471 LLDEVELPLIPVLFR
-486 MERTGFGIDR
+486 MEKVGFGIDR
-496 AGMVALGE
+496 AGMIALGE
-504 TLDAEAKAKAEKICE
+504 TLDAEAKAKADLICE

-533 GTVLFEELGLKGGK
+533 GTVLFDELGLKGGK

-556 ADVLEGLRYAHP
+556 ADVLEGLRYEHP
-568 IVGEILAYRQL
+568 IVSEILAYRQL

-593 ADGNDRIHTDF
+593 ADENDRIHTDF

-637 FVAPKGRVLVDADY
+637 FVARKGRVLVDADY

-682 AASVFHVPEELV
+682 AASVFHVPEDMV

-714 PFSLSQDLGIPMRE
+714 PYSLSQDLGIPMRE
-728 AKEYIE
+728 AKEYIDA
-734 SYKAHFP
+734 YKAHFP

-759 TETIFRRRRYIPELR
+759 TETIFHRRRYIPELR
-774 SPNKMTQAF
+774 SVNKTTQAF

-806 RVYDRLKRE
+806 RVFDRLRRE
-815 LPSARLVMQVHDEL
+815 VPTADLVMQVHDEL
-829 IVECDTSDMLLVS
+829 IVECDQSDMLLVS
-842 TILKDEMQGAAN
+842 NVLKDEMQGAAS

-859 TVDVEAGAS
+859 TVDVSAGVS

>member
-1 MKKLLAVDGNSIIN
+1 MKKLLVVDGNSIIN
-15 RAFYGI
+15 RAFYGV

-49 SPDYVAVCFDVHAPT
+49 SPDYAAVCFDVHAPT
-64 FRHELYPAYKAGRR
+64 FRHELYPEYKAGRR
-78 PTPPDLLSQFDACKA
+78 PTPPDLLAQFDACKA
-93 VLRAMGLNVLEMAGY
+93 VLRAMGLNVLEKPGY

-120 AGRAGADAYILSGDR
+120 AGRAGVDAYILSGDR

-155 VPFDAE
+155 VPFDADR
-161 AFQAKYGI
+161 FLAKYGI
-169 PVERFIDLKALM
+169 PVARFIDLKAMM

-197 TAVKLLTDY
+197 TAVKLLCDY
-206 GTLDEVLSHGD
+206 GTLDEVLTHGD

-232 RDSALLSRTLSTIDT
+232 RDSALLSRTLATIDT
-247 DVPLGITLDAVVRR
+247 DVPIGITLDAVERR
-261 EVDNDALYRLFLDL
+261 EIDNDALYRLFLDL

-287 APKTPAKPKKDA
+287 APKTPAKQKKE
-299 AAGAIPGG
+299 IPTGTI
-307 AVPDLFDLAGG
+307 PDLFDLAGG
-318 ETANGAAAENEDA
+318 QTEAAEDESEDA
-331 PVYTAVSA
+331 PIYSPVSA

-346 GKRFSAEWRE
+346 GKRFAVEGRE
-356 DGIALSSGDENLFVK
+356 DGLALSSGDENLLVK

-376 SLAPLFADE
+376 SLSPLFADE

-443 PDDAPTARLA
+443 PDDAPTAHLSLA
-453 LELEPILR
+453 LEPILR
-461 EKVRESGEEK
+461 EKVRESGEEQ

-504 TLDAEAKAKAEKICE
+504 SLDAEAKAKAEKISE

-593 ADGNDRIHTDF
+593 ADENDRIHTDF

-667 MLSAFHSGA
+667 MLAAFHSGA

-734 SYKAHFP
+734 TYKAHFP
-741 KIGEYLEKTIADA
+741 RIGEYLEKTIADA

-806 RVYDRLKRE
+806 RVFDRLKRE
-815 LPSARLVMQVHDEL
+815 IPSARLVMQVHDEL
-829 IVECDTSDMLLVS
+829 IVECDQSDMLLVS
-842 TILKDEMQGAAN
+842 TILRDEMQGAAN

-859 TVDVEAGAS
+859 TVDVEAGKS

>member
-1 MKKLLAVDGNSIIN
+1 MKKLLAIDGNSIIN

-49 SPDYVAVCFDVHAPT
+49 SPDYVAVAFDVHAPT
-64 FRHELYPAYKAGRR
+64 FRHKLFPEYKAGRR
-78 PTPPDLLSQFDACKA
+78 PTPPELLSQFDACKA
-93 VLRAMGLNVLEMAGY
+93 VLTAMGLNVLELPGY
-108 EADDLQGTLARM
+108 EADDIQGTLARM
-120 AGRAGADAYILSGDR
+120 AGAEGIDAYILSGDR

-141 DPQTTVLLAGNSDT
+141 DPHTTVLLAGNSDT
-155 VPFDAE
+155 VPYNADAFFE
-161 AFQAKYGI
+161 KYGI
-169 PVERFIDLKALM
+169 PVERFIDLKAMM

-190 IPGVGEK
+190 IPGIGEK
-197 TAVKLLTDY
+197 TAVKLLLDY
-206 GTLDEVLSHGD
+206 GSLDEVLTRGD
-217 DPALSPALRK
+217 DPALSPGLRK
-227 KIAEG
+227 KITEG
-232 RDSALLSRTLSTIDT
+232 KDSALLSRTLAAIDT
-247 DVPLGITLDAVVRR
+247 AVPLGITLDAVKRR
-261 EVDNDALYRLFLDL
+261 EIDNDALYELFRDL
-275 EFTAFIRQFKLE
+275 EFTAFIKQFKLQVPRVPVRAKA
-287 APKTPAKPKKDA
+287 AP
-299 AAGAIPGG
+299 AGAI
-307 AVPDLFDLAGG
+307 PDLFDLSGGVAGDS
-318 ETANGAAAENEDA
+318 ETKDDQPDYAA
-331 PVYTAVSA
+331 VTAREA
-339 ADAVKRL
+339 IAKLGGRFAVEL
-346 GKRFSAEWRE
+346 RE
-356 DGIALSSGDENLFVK
+356 DGLALSNGSENLLVK
-371 AEEIA
+371 TEEIPG
-376 SLAPLFADE
+376 LAPLFAD
-385 GREIVCF
+385 GKRQIVCF
-392 DAKKLMHRLSDAGVG
+392 DAKKLMHRLSDAGID
-407 FAPIPLDLL
+407 FAPTPLDLL

-435 LTLLGKSA
+435 LTLLGHTA
-443 PDDAPTARLA
+443 PDETPASHLL
-453 LELEPILR
+453 LELEPVLR
-461 EKVRESGEEK
+461 EKVREAGEEA
-471 LLDEVELPLIPVLFS
+471 LLDEVELPLVPVLFA
-486 MERTGFGIDR
+486 MEKTGFGIDR
-496 AGMVALGE
+496 AGMIALGE
-504 TLDAEAKAKAEKICE
+504 TLDAEAKEKAEKIYE

-533 GTVLFEELGLKGGK
+533 GTVLFDELGLPGGK

-568 IVGEILAYRQL
+568 IVSEILAYRQL

-593 ADGNDRIHTDF
+593 ADENDRIHTDF

-637 FVAPKGRVLVDADY
+637 FVARKGRVLVDADY

-667 MLSAFHSGA
+667 MLAAFHGGA

-682 AASVFHVPEELV
+682 AASVFHVPEEMV

-734 SYKAHFP
+734 AYKAHFP
-741 KIGEYLEKTIADA
+741 KIGEYLERTIADA

-759 TETIFRRRRYIPELR
+759 TETIFHRRRYIPELR
-774 SPNKMTQAF
+774 SVNKMTQAF

-806 RVYDRLKRE
+806 RVYRRLKDE
-815 LPSARLVMQVHDEL
+815 IPTAEPVMQVHDEL
-829 IVECDTSDMLLVS
+829 IVECEQSDMLLVS
-842 TILKDEMQGAAN
+842 KILQDEMQNAAA

-859 TVDVEAGAS
+859 TVDVSAGVS

>member
-1 MKKLLAVDGNSIIN
+1 MKKLLVVDGNSIIN
-15 RAFYGI
+15 RAFYGV

-49 SPDYVAVCFDVHAPT
+49 SPDYAAVCFDVHAPT
-64 FRHELYPAYKAGRR
+64 FRHELYPEYKAGRR
-78 PTPPDLLSQFDACKA
+78 PTPPDLLAQFDACKA
-93 VLRAMGLNVLEMAGY
+93 VLRAMGLNVLEKPGY

-120 AGRAGADAYILSGDR
+120 AGRAGVDAYILSGDR

-169 PVERFIDLKALM
+169 PVERFIDLKAMM

-197 TAVKLLTDY
+197 TAVKLLCDY
-206 GTLDEVLSHGD
+206 GTLDEVLTHGD

-232 RDSALLSRTLSTIDT
+232 RDSALLSRTLATIDT
-247 DVPLGITLDAVVRR
+247 DVPIGITLDAVERR
-261 EVDNDALYRLFLDL
+261 EIDNDALYRLFLDL

-287 APKTPAKPKKDA
+287 APKTPAKQKKE
-299 AAGAIPGG
+299 IPTGTI
-307 AVPDLFDLAGG
+307 PDLFDLAGG
-318 ETANGAAAENEDA
+318 QTEAAEDESEDA
-331 PVYTAVSA
+331 PIYSPVSA

-346 GKRFSAEWRE
+346 GKRFAVEGRE
-356 DGIALSSGDENLFVK
+356 DGLALSSGEENLLVK

-376 SLAPLFADE
+376 SLSPLFADE

-443 PDDAPTARLA
+443 PDDAPTAHLSLA
-453 LELEPILR
+453 LEPILR
-461 EKVRESGEEK
+461 EKVRESGEEQ

-504 TLDAEAKAKAEKICE
+504 SLDAEAKAKAEKISE

-593 ADGNDRIHTDF
+593 ADENDRIHTDF

-667 MLSAFHSGA
+667 MLAAFHSGA

-734 SYKAHFP
+734 TYKAHFP
-741 KIGEYLEKTIADA
+741 RIGEYLEKTIADA

-815 LPSARLVMQVHDEL
+815 IPSARLVMQVHDEL
-829 IVECDTSDMLLVS
+829 IVECDQSDMLLVS
-842 TILKDEMQGAAN
+842 TILRDEMQGAAN

-859 TVDVEAGAS
+859 TVDVEAGKS

>member
-1 MKKLLAVDGNSIIN
+1 MKKLLVVDGNSIIN
-15 RAFYGI
+15 RAFYGV

-49 SPDYVAVCFDVHAPT
+49 SPDYAAVCFDVHAPT
-64 FRHELYPAYKAGRR
+64 FRHELYPEYKAGRR
-78 PTPPDLLSQFDACKA
+78 PTPPDLLAQFDLCKA
-93 VLRAMGLNVLEMAGY
+93 VLRAMGLHVLEKPGY

-120 AGRAGADAYILSGDR
+120 AGRAGVDAYILSGDR

-169 PVERFIDLKALM
+169 PVERFIDLKAMM

-197 TAVKLLTDY
+197 TAVKLLCDY
-206 GTLDEVLSHGD
+206 GTLDEVLTHGD

-232 RDSALLSRTLSTIDT
+232 RDSALLSRTLATIDT
-247 DVPLGITLDAVVRR
+247 DVPIGITLDAVERR
-261 EVDNDALYRLFLDL
+261 EIDNDALYRLFLDL

-287 APKTPAKPKKDA
+287 APKTPAKPKKE
-299 AAGAIPGG
+299 IPTGTI
-307 AVPDLFDLAGG
+307 PDLFDLAGG
-318 ETANGAAAENEDA
+318 QTEAAEDESEDA
-331 PVYTAVSA
+331 PVYSPVSA

-346 GKRFSAEWRE
+346 GKRFAVEGRE
-356 DGIALSSGDENLFVK
+356 DGLALSSGDENLLVK

-376 SLAPLFADE
+376 SLSPLFADE

-435 LTLLGKSA
+435 LTLLGKSV
-443 PDDAPTARLA
+443 PDDAPTAHLA
-453 LELEPILR
+453 LALEPILR
-461 EKVRESGEEK
+461 EKVRESGEEQ

-504 TLDAEAKAKAEKICE
+504 TLDAEAKAKAEKISE

-593 ADGNDRIHTDF
+593 ADENDRIHTDF

-667 MLSAFHSGA
+667 MLAAFHSGA

-734 SYKAHFP
+734 TYKAHFP
-741 KIGEYLEKTIADA
+741 RIGEYLEKTIADA

-806 RVYDRLKRE
+806 RVFDRLKRE
-815 LPSARLVMQVHDEL
+815 IPSARLVMQVHDEL
-829 IVECDTSDMLLVS
+829 IVECDQSDMLLVS
-842 TILKDEMQGAAN
+842 TILRDEMQGAAN

-859 TVDVEAGAS
+859 TVDVEAGKS

>member
-1 MKKLLAVDGNSIIN
+1 MKKLLVVDGNSIIN
-15 RAFYGI
+15 RAFYGV

-49 SPDYVAVCFDVHAPT
+49 SPDYAAVCFDVHAPT
-64 FRHELYPAYKAGRR
+64 FRHELYPEYKAGRR
-78 PTPPDLLSQFDACKA
+78 PTPPDLLAQFDACKA
-93 VLRAMGLNVLEMAGY
+93 VLRAMGLNVLEKPGY

-120 AGRAGADAYILSGDR
+120 AGRAGVDAYILSGDR

-169 PVERFIDLKALM
+169 PVERFIDLKAMM

-197 TAVKLLTDY
+197 TAVKLLCDY
-206 GTLDEVLSHGD
+206 GTLDEVLTHGD

-227 KIAEG
+227 KIVEG
-232 RDSALLSRTLSTIDT
+232 RDSALLSRTLAKIDT
-247 DVPLGITLDAVVRR
+247 DVPLGITLDDVERR
-261 EVDNDALYRLFLDL
+261 EIDNDALYRLFLDL

-287 APKTPAKPKKDA
+287 APKAPAKPKKE
-299 AAGAIPGG
+299 IPTGTI
-307 AVPDLFDLAGG
+307 PDLFDLAGG
-318 ETANGAAAENEDA
+318 QTEAAEDESEDA
-331 PVYTAVSA
+331 PVYSPVSA

-346 GKRFSAEWRE
+346 GKRFAVEGRE
-356 DGIALSSGDENLFVK
+356 DGLALSSGEENLLVK

-376 SLAPLFADE
+376 SLSPLFADE

-443 PDDAPTARLA
+443 PDDAPTAHLA
-453 LELEPILR
+453 LALEPILR
-461 EKVRESGEEK
+461 EKVRESGEEQ

-504 TLDAEAKAKAEKICE
+504 TLDAEAKAKAEKISE

-593 ADGNDRIHTDF
+593 ADENDRIHTDF

-667 MLSAFHSGA
+667 MLAAFHSGA

-682 AASVFHVPEELV
+682 AASVFHVPKELV

-734 SYKAHFP
+734 TYKAHFP
-741 KIGEYLEKTIADA
+741 RIGEYLEKTIADA

-806 RVYDRLKRE
+806 RVFDRLKRE
-815 LPSARLVMQVHDEL
+815 IPSARLVMQVHDEL
-829 IVECDTSDMLLVS
+829 IVECDQSDMLLVS
-842 TILKDEMQGAAN
+842 TILRDEMQGAAN

-859 TVDVEAGAS
+859 TVDVEAGKS

>member
-1 MKKLLAVDGNSIIN
+1 MMKKLLVVDGNSIIN
-15 RAFYGI
+15 RAFYGV

-34 IYGTVNIINR
+34 IFGTVNIINR

-49 SPDYVAVCFDVHAPT
+49 SPDYAAVAFDVHAPT
-64 FRHELYPAYKAGRR
+64 FRHKLFSDYKAGRR
-78 PTPPDLLSQFDACKA
+78 PTPPDLLTQFDDCKA
-93 VLRAMGLNVLEMAGY
+93 VLRAMGLHVLELPGY
-108 EADDLQGTLARM
+108 EADDIQGTLARM
-120 AGRAGADAYILSGDR
+120 AGKAGFDAYILSGDR

-141 DPQTTVLLAGNSDT
+141 DERTTVLLAANGDT
-155 VPFDAE
+155 TPFDAD
-161 AFQAKYGI
+161 AFFEKYGI
-169 PVERFIDLKALM
+169 PVERFIDLKAMM

-190 IPGVGEK
+190 IPGIGEK
-197 TAVKLLTDY
+197 TAVKLLVDY
-206 GTLDEVLSHGD
+206 GSLDEVLTHGD

-232 RDSALLSRTLSTIDT
+232 RDSALLSRTLATIDT
-247 DVPLGITLDAVVRR
+247 AVPLGLSLDDVARR
-261 EVDNDALYRLFLDL
+261 EVDNDALYSLFRDL
-275 EFTAFIRQFKLE
+275 EFTAFIRQFGLTP
-287 APKTPAKPKKDA
+287 PKAARAAKE
-299 AAGAIPGG
+299 IPGG
-307 AVPDLFDLAGG
+307 AIPDLFDLSGG
-318 ETANGAAAENEDA
+318 VASDGGDEADDA

-339 ADAVKRL
+339 KEATARL
-346 GKRFSAEWRE
+346 PKRFAADWTEN
-356 DGIALSSGDENLFVK
+356 GLALSAGGDNLLVK
-371 AEEIA
+371 TEEIPG
-376 SLAPLFADE
+376 LAPLFADAE
-385 GREIVCF
+385 RGIVCF
-392 DAKKLMHRLSDAGVG
+392 DAKKLMHRLDGCGVA

-424 GEGQSSVRGLA
+424 GEGQSSARGLA

-443 PDDAPTARLA
+443 PEDAPAAHL
-453 LELEPILR
+453 LYELEPVLR
-461 EKVRESGEEK
+461 EKVRETGEEK
-471 LLDEVELPLIPVLFS
+471 LLDEVELPLIPVLFA
-486 MERTGFGIDR
+486 MEKTGFGIDR
-496 AGMVALGE
+496 AGMIALGE
-504 TLDAEAKAKAEKICE
+504 TLDAEAKEKAEKISE

-533 GTVLFEELGLKGGK
+533 GTVLFDELGLKGGK

-556 ADVLEGLRYAHP
+556 AEVLEGLRYAHP

-637 FVAPKGRVLVDADY
+637 FVARKGRVLVDADY

-667 MLSAFHSGA
+667 MLSAFRNGE

-682 AASVFHVPEELV
+682 AASVFHVSEDLV
-694 TPEMRKRAK
+694 TPEMRKQAK

-734 SYKAHFP
+734 AYKAHFP
-741 KIGEYLEKTIADA
+741 KIGEYLERTIADA

-774 SPNKMTQAF
+774 SANKMTQAF

-806 RVYDRLKRE
+806 RVFRRLKNE
-815 LPSARLVMQVHDEL
+815 IPSAELVMQVHDEL
-829 IVECDTSDMLLVS
+829 IVECDRSDMLLVS
-842 TILKDEMQGAAN
+842 QILKEEMQGAAS

-859 TVDVEAGAS
+859 TVDVSAGQS

>member
-1 MKKLLAVDGNSIIN
+1 MKKLLVVDGNSIIN

-49 SPDYVAVCFDVHAPT
+49 SPDYAAVAFDVHEPT
-64 FRHELYPAYKAGRR
+64 FRHKLYPEYKAGRR
-78 PTPPDLLSQFDACKA
+78 PTPPDLLAQFDGCKA
-93 VLRAMGLNVLEMAGY
+93 VLRAMGLHVLELPGY
-108 EADDLQGTLARM
+108 EADDIQGTLARM
-120 AGRAGADAYILSGDR
+120 AGAAGVDAYVLSGDR

-141 DPQTTVLLAGNSDT
+141 DPKTTVLLAGNSDT
-155 VPFDAE
+155 TPFDAD
-161 AFQAKYGI
+161 AFREKYGI
-169 PVERFIDLKALM
+169 PVERFIDLKAMM

-190 IPGVGEK
+190 IPGIGEK

-206 GTLDEVLSHGD
+206 GSLDEVLTHGD

-232 RDSALLSRTLSTIDT
+232 RDSALLSRALATIDT
-247 DVPLGITLDAVVRR
+247 AVPLGIGLEDVERR
-261 EVDNDALYRLFLDL
+261 EIDNDALYTLFRDF

-287 APKTPAKPKKDA
+287 APKTAPKPKTEIP
-299 AAGAIPGG
+299 AGAI
-307 AVPDLFDLAGG
+307 PDLFDLAGG
-318 ETANGAAAENEDA
+318 GAA
-331 PVYTAVSA
+331 PA
-339 ADAVKRL
+339 ADGEAEEAPDYAAVPAGDAVARL
-346 GKRFSAEWRE
+346 GKRFAVELRE
-356 DGIALSSGDENLFVK
+356 DGLALSDEGGNLFVMT
-371 AEEIA
+371 ADVA
-376 SLAPLFADE
+376 GLAPLFSDAS
-385 GREIVCF
+385 REIVCF
-392 DAKKLMHRLSDAGVG
+392 DGKKLMRFLSDCGVS

-424 GEGQSSVRGLA
+424 GEGQSTARGLA
-435 LTLLGKSA
+435 LTLLGKTV
-443 PDDAPTARLA
+443 PEDAPAARL
-453 LELEPILR
+453 LYELEPLLR
-461 EKVRESGEEK
+461 ARVREAGEEK

-486 MERTGFGIDR
+486 MEKTGFGIDR
-496 AGMVALGE
+496 AGLIALGE
-504 TLDAEAKAKAEKICE
+504 TLDAEAKAKAEKIYE

-533 GTVLFEELGLKGGK
+533 GAVLFDELGLKGGK

-568 IVGEILAYRQL
+568 IVSEILAFRQL
-579 TKLHSTYAVGLLAA
+579 SKLHSTYAVGLLAA
-593 ADGNDRIHTDF
+593 ADRNDRIHTDF

-667 MLSAFHSGA
+667 MLGAFHAGA

-682 AASVFHVPEELV
+682 AASVFHVPEDLV

-734 SYKAHFP
+734 AYKAHFP
-741 KIGEYLEKTIADA
+741 KIGDYLEKTIADA

-759 TETIFRRRRYIPELR
+759 TETIFHRRRYIPELR
-774 SPNKMTQAF
+774 SPNKMTQAL

-806 RVYDRLKRE
+806 RVFNRLKNE
-815 LPSARLVMQVHDEL
+815 IPSADLVMQVHDEL
-829 IVECDTSDMLLVS
+829 IVECEQSDMLLVS
-842 TILKDEMQGAAN
+842 KLLQEEMQGAAS

-859 TVDVEAGAS
+859 TVDVSAGKS

>member
-21 RPLSTRDG
+21 RSLSTRDG

-49 SPDYVAVCFDVHAPT
+49 SPDYAAVAFDVHAPT
-64 FRHELYPAYKAGRR
+64 FRHKLYPEYKAGRR

-93 VLRAMGLNVLEMAGY
+93 VLTAMGLTVLELPGY
-108 EADDLQGTLARM
+108 EADDIQGTLARM
-120 AGRAGADAYILSGDR
+120 AGAEGIDAYILSGDR

-141 DPQTTVLLAGNSDT
+141 DDRTTVLLAGNSDT
-155 VPFDAE
+155 VPYNADAFFE
-161 AFQAKYGI
+161 KYGI
-169 PVERFIDLKALM
+169 PVERFIDLKAMM

-190 IPGVGEK
+190 IPGIGEK

-206 GTLDEVLSHGD
+206 GTLDDVLTHGE

-232 RDSALLSRTLSTIDT
+232 RDSALLSRTLATIDT
-247 DVPLGITLDAVVRR
+247 AVPLGITLEQVKRR
-261 EVDNDALYRLFLDL
+261 EIDNDALYDLFLDL

-287 APKTPAKPKKDA
+287 APKAPVRPKA
-299 AAGAIPGG
+299 VPAGAI
-307 AVPDLFDLAGG
+307 PDLFDLSGGVAGEG
-318 ETANGAAAENEDA
+318 ETADDA
-331 PVYTAVSA
+331 PEYAPVSA
-339 ADAVKRL
+339 KKAVEKL
-346 GKRFSAEWRE
+346 GKRFAAELC
-356 DGIALSSGDENLFVK
+356 DGGLALSDGSANLLVKTDE
-371 AEEIA
+371 IPG
-376 SLAPLFADE
+376 LAPLFADE
-385 GREIVCF
+385 KREIVCF
-392 DAKKLMHRLSDAGVG
+392 DAKKLMHRLAEAGID
-407 FAPIPLDLL
+407 FAPVPHDLM

-435 LTLLGKSA
+435 LTLLGK
-443 PDDAPTARLA
+443 TAAEDSPASHLM
-453 LELEPILR
+453 LELEPVLR
-461 EKVRESGEEK
+461 ERVRETGEEE
-471 LLDEVELPLIPVLFS
+471 LLDEIELPLIPVLFR
-486 MERTGFGIDR
+486 MEKVGFGIDR
-496 AGMVALGE
+496 AGMIALGE
-504 TLDAEAKAKAEKICE
+504 TLDAEAKAKAETIYE

-533 GTVLFEELGLKGGK
+533 GTVLFDELGLSGGK

-568 IVGEILAYRQL
+568 IVSEILAYRQL

-593 ADGNDRIHTDF
+593 ADENDRIHTDF

-637 FVAPKGRVLVDADY
+637 FVAKKGRVLVDADY

-667 MLSAFHSGA
+667 MLSAFHQGA

-714 PFSLSQDLGIPMRE
+714 PYSLSQDLGIPMRE
-728 AKEYIE
+728 AKEYIDA
-734 SYKAHFP
+734 YKAHFP
-741 KIGEYLEKTIADA
+741 KIGEYLEKTISDA

-774 SPNKMTQAF
+774 SVNKMTQAF

-806 RVYDRLKRE
+806 RVFRRLKNE
-815 LPSARLVMQVHDEL
+815 IPSAELVMQVHDEL
-829 IVECDTSDMLLVS
+829 IVECDQKDMLLVS
-842 TILKDEMQGAAN
+842 KLLRDEMQNAAS

-859 TVDVEAGAS
+859 TVDVSAGVS

>member
-1 MKKLLAVDGNSIIN
+1 MKKLLVVDGNSIIN

-29 RPTNA
+29 RATNA

-49 SPDYVAVCFDVHAPT
+49 SPDYVAVAFDVHAPT
-64 FRHELYPAYKAGRR
+64 FRHKLYAEYKAGRR
-78 PTPPDLLSQFDACKA
+78 PTPPELLSQFDGCKA
-93 VLRAMGLNVLEMAGY
+93 VLTAMGLTVLERPGY
-108 EADDLQGTLARM
+108 EADDIQGTLAKM
-120 AGRAGADAYILSGDR
+120 AAREGIDAYILSGDR

-141 DPQTTVLLAGNSDT
+141 DDRVTVLLAGNSDT
-155 VPFDAE
+155 TPFDAD
-161 AFQAKYGI
+161 AFREKYGI
-169 PVERFIDLKALM
+169 PVERFIDLKAMM
-181 GDSSDNIPG
+181 GDASDNIPG

-197 TAVKLLTDY
+197 TAVKLLVDY
-206 GTLDEVLSHGD
+206 GSLDEVLSHGD

-227 KIAEG
+227 KIVEG
-232 RDSALLSRTLSTIDT
+232 RDSALLSRTLATIDT
-247 DVPLGITLDAVVRR
+247 AVPLGLSLDDIKRR
-261 EVDNDALYRLFLDL
+261 EIDNDALYDLFLDL
-275 EFTAFIRQFKLE
+275 EFTAFIRQFKLT
-287 APKTPAKPKKDA
+287 APKVARPAAP
-299 AAGAIPGG
+299 AGAI
-307 AVPDLFDLAGG
+307 PDLFDLSGG
-318 ETANGAAAENEDA
+318 VTVRDQAADDA

-339 ADAVKRL
+339 KEAVGRL
-346 GKRFSAEWRE
+346 TGRFSVEVRE
-356 DGIALSSGDENLFVK
+356 DGLALASDGERLLV
-371 AEEIA
+371 AREEIPA
-376 SLAPLFADE
+376 LAPLFAD
-385 GREIVCF
+385 GKREIVCF
-392 DAKKLMHRLSDAGVG
+392 DAKKLMHYLSEAGVG

-424 GEGQSSVRGLA
+424 GEGQSSVAGLA
-435 LTLLGKSA
+435 LTLLGKSVPEGSPA
-443 PDDAPTARLA
+443 AHLA
-453 LELEPILR
+453 YELEPVLR
-461 EKVRESGEEK
+461 GKVREAGEEE
-471 LLDEVELPLIPVLFS
+471 LLDEVELPLIPVLYQ
-486 MERTGFGIDR
+486 MEKTGFGIDR
-496 AGMVALGE
+496 AGMIALGE

-533 GTVLFEELGLKGGK
+533 GVVLFEELGLRGGK

-556 ADVLEGLRYAHP
+556 ADVLEGLRYEHP
-568 IVGEILAYRQL
+568 IISEILAYRQL

-593 ADGNDRIHTDF
+593 ADENDRIHTDF

-637 FVAPKGRVLVDADY
+637 FVAKKGRVLVDADY

-667 MLSAFHSGA
+667 MLAAFHSGA

-682 AASVFHVPEELV
+682 AASVFHVPEDMV

-728 AKEYIE
+728 AKEYIDA
-734 SYKAHFP
+734 YKAHFP
-741 KIGEYLEKTIADA
+741 KIGEYLERTIADA

-759 TETIFRRRRYIPELR
+759 TETIFHRRRYIPELR
-774 SPNKMTQAF
+774 SVNKMTQAF

-806 RVYDRLKRE
+806 RVFRRLKNE
-815 LPSARLVMQVHDEL
+815 IPTAELVMQVHDEL
-829 IVECDTSDMLLVS
+829 IVECEQSDMLLVS
-842 TILKDEMQGAAN
+842 KILEEEMQGAAS

-859 TVDVEAGAS
+859 TVDVSAGVS

>member
-29 RPTNA
+29 RQTNA

-49 SPDYVAVCFDVHAPT
+49 SPDYAAVAFDVHAPT
-64 FRHELYPAYKAGRR
+64 FRHKLYPEYKAGRR

-93 VLRAMGLNVLEMAGY
+93 VLTAMGLTVLELPGY
-108 EADDLQGTLARM
+108 EADDIQGTLARM
-120 AGRAGADAYILSGDR
+120 AGDEGIDAYILSGDR

-141 DPQTTVLLAGNSDT
+141 DPHTTVLLAGNSDT
-155 VPFDAE
+155 VPYNADTFRE
-161 AFQAKYGI
+161 KYGI
-169 PVERFIDLKALM
+169 PVERFIDLKAMM

-190 IPGVGEK
+190 IPGIGEK

-206 GTLDEVLSHGD
+206 GTLDEVLTHGD

-232 RDSALLSRTLSTIDT
+232 RDSALLSRTLATIDT
-247 DVPLGITLDAVVRR
+247 AVPLGITLDGVKRR
-261 EVDNDALYRLFLDL
+261 EIDNDALYNLFLDL

-287 APKTPAKPKKDA
+287 APKAPVRPKAAPA
-299 AAGAIPGG
+299 GSI
-307 AVPDLFDLAGG
+307 PDLFDLSGGVASDG
-318 ETANGAAAENEDA
+318 ETADDA
-331 PVYTAVSA
+331 PDYAPVSA
-339 ADAVKRL
+339 KEAVGKL
-346 GKRFSAEWRE
+346 GKRFAAEPC
-356 DGIALSSGDENLFVK
+356 DGGLALSDGNSNLLIRT
-371 AEEIA
+371 EEIPG
-376 SLAPLFADE
+376 LAPLFADE
-385 GREIVCF
+385 KREIVCF
-392 DAKKLMHRLSDAGVG
+392 DAKKLMHRLAGAGVE
-407 FAPIPLDLL
+407 FAPVPLDLM

-435 LTLLGKSA
+435 LTLLGK
-443 PDDAPTARLA
+443 TAAEESPAAHLTFA
-453 LELEPILR
+453 LEPVLR
-461 EKVRESGEEK
+461 EKVRETGEEE
-471 LLDEVELPLIPVLFS
+471 LLDEVELPLIPVLFR
-486 MERTGFGIDR
+486 MEKVGFGIDR
-496 AGMVALGE
+496 AGMIALGE
-504 TLDAEAKAKAEKICE
+504 TLDAEAKAKAETIYE

-533 GTVLFEELGLKGGK
+533 GTVLFDELGLQGGK

-568 IVGEILAYRQL
+568 IVSEILAYRQL

-593 ADGNDRIHTDF
+593 ADENDRIHTDF

-637 FVAPKGRVLVDADY
+637 FVAKKGRVLVDADY

-667 MLSAFHSGA
+667 MLSAFHNGA

-682 AASVFHVPEELV
+682 AASVFHVPEEMV

-714 PFSLSQDLGIPMRE
+714 PYSLSQDLGIPMRE
-728 AKEYIE
+728 AKEYIDA
-734 SYKAHFP
+734 YKAHFP
-741 KIGEYLEKTIADA
+741 KIGEYLEKTISDA

-774 SPNKMTQAF
+774 SVNKMTQAF

-806 RVYDRLKRE
+806 RVFRRLKNE
-815 LPSARLVMQVHDEL
+815 IPTAELVMQVHDEL
-829 IVECDTSDMLLVS
+829 IVECEQSDMLLVS
-842 TILKDEMQGAAN
+842 KILQDEMQNAAS

-859 TVDVEAGAS
+859 TVDVSAGVS

>member
-29 RPTNA
+29 RQTNA

-64 FRHELYPAYKAGRR
+64 FRHKLFAEYKAGRR
-78 PTPPDLLSQFDACKA
+78 PTPPELLSQFDACKA
-93 VLRAMGLNVLEMAGY
+93 VLTAMGLTVLELPGY
-108 EADDLQGTLARM
+108 EADDIQGTLARM
-120 AGRAGADAYILSGDR
+120 AGAEGIDAYILSGDR

-141 DPQTTVLLAGNSDT
+141 DDRTTVLLAGNSDT
-155 VPFDAE
+155 VPFDSD
-161 AFQAKYGI
+161 AFLEKYGI
-169 PVERFIDLKALM
+169 PVERFIDLKAMM

-190 IPGVGEK
+190 IPGIGEK
-197 TAVKLLTDY
+197 TAVKLLADY
-206 GTLDEVLSHGD
+206 GSLDGVLSHGD

-227 KIAEG
+227 KITEG
-232 RDSALLSRTLSTIDT
+232 RESALLSRTLATIDT
-247 DVPLGITLDAVVRR
+247 AVPLGITLDDIKRR
-261 EVDNDALYRLFLDL
+261 EIDNDALYALFLEL
-275 EFTAFIRQFKLE
+275 EFTAFIRQFRLTP
-287 APKTPAKPKKDA
+287 PKTPARPA
-299 AAGAIPGG
+299 TPAGAI
-307 AVPDLFDLAGG
+307 PDLFDLSGG
-318 ETANGAAAENEDA
+318 VAAENETAEDA

-339 ADAVKRL
+339 KEAVALLRDRFAVEFYEDGLALADADRRLTVK
-346 GKRFSAEWRE
+346 ADE
-356 DGIALSSGDENLFVK
+356 IPALS
-371 AEEIA
+371 
-376 SLAPLFADE
+376 PLFCDE
-385 GREIVCF
+385 GREIICF
-392 DAKKLMHRLSDAGVG
+392 DAKKLMHRLSEYGVA

-424 GEGQSSVRGLA
+424 GEGQSTVGGLA
-435 LTLLGKSA
+435 LTLLEKSVPEGTPSA
-443 PDDAPTARLA
+443 HLLFD
-453 LELEPILR
+453 LEPALR

-496 AGMVALGE
+496 AGMIALGK
-504 TLDAEAKAKAEKICE
+504 TLDAEAKEKAEKIYE

-568 IVGEILAYRQL
+568 IVSEILAYRQL

-593 ADGNDRIHTDF
+593 ADENDRIHTDF

-637 FVAPKGRVLVDADY
+637 FVARKGRVLVDADY

-667 MLSAFHSGA
+667 MLAAFHGGA

-682 AASVFHVPEELV
+682 AASVFHVPEDMV

-734 SYKAHFP
+734 AYKAHFP

-759 TETIFRRRRYIPELR
+759 TETIYHRRRYIPELR
-774 SPNKMTQAF
+774 SVNKMTQAF

-806 RVYDRLKRE
+806 RVFRRLQNE
-815 LPSARLVMQVHDEL
+815 IPTAELVMQVHDEL
-829 IVECDTSDMLLVS
+829 IVECEQSDMLLVS
-842 TILKDEMQGAAN
+842 KILQEEMQGAAN

-859 TVDVEAGAS
+859 TVDVSAGQS

>member
-49 SPDYVAVCFDVHAPT
+49 SPDYAAVAFDVHAPT
-64 FRHELYPAYKAGRR
+64 FRHKLYPEYKAGRR

-93 VLRAMGLNVLEMAGY
+93 VLAAMGLTVLELPGY
-108 EADDLQGTLARM
+108 EADDIQGTLARM
-120 AGRAGADAYILSGDR
+120 AGAEGIDAYILSGDR

-141 DPQTTVLLAGNSDT
+141 DERTTVLLAGNSDT
-155 VPFDAE
+155 VPYNADAFRE
-161 AFQAKYGI
+161 KYGI
-169 PVERFIDLKALM
+169 PVERFIDLKAMM

-190 IPGVGEK
+190 IPGIGEK

-206 GTLDEVLSHGD
+206 GTLDDVLTHGE

-232 RDSALLSRTLSTIDT
+232 RDSALLSRTLATIDT
-247 DVPLGITLDAVVRR
+247 AVPLGITLEQVKRR
-261 EVDNDALYRLFLDL
+261 EIDNDALYNLFLDL

-287 APKTPAKPKKDA
+287 APKAPARPKA
-299 AAGAIPGG
+299 VPAGAI
-307 AVPDLFDLAGG
+307 PDLFDLSGG
-318 ETANGAAAENEDA
+318 VAVESETADDAPDYTPVSAKEAATKLGNRFAAELRD
-331 PVYTAVSA
+331 
-339 ADAVKRL
+339 
-346 GKRFSAEWRE
+346 
-356 DGIALSSGDENLFVK
+356 DGIALSGKNENLFVK
-371 AEEIA
+371 TEEIPLL
-376 SLAPLFADE
+376 SPLFSDE
-385 GREIVCF
+385 KREIVCF
-392 DAKKLMHRLSDAGVG
+392 DAKKLMHRLAGAG
-407 FAPIPLDLL
+407 IDFAPVPLDLM

-424 GEGQSSVRGLA
+424 GEGQSSARGLA
-435 LTLLGKSA
+435 LTLLGKTA
-443 PDDAPTARLA
+443 AEDAPAAHLMLA
-453 LELEPILR
+453 LEPVLR
-461 EKVRESGEEK
+461 EKVRETGEEE
-471 LLDEVELPLIPVLFS
+471 LLDEIELPLVPVLFR
-486 MERTGFGIDR
+486 MERVGFGIDR
-496 AGMVALGE
+496 AGMIALGE
-504 TLDAEAKAKAEKICE
+504 TLDAEAKAKAETIYE
-519 LAGHPFNILSPKQL
+519 LAGHPFNVLSPKQL
-533 GTVLFEELGLKGGK
+533 GAVLFDELGLSGGK

-568 IVGEILAYRQL
+568 IVSEILAYRQL

-593 ADGNDRIHTDF
+593 ADENDRIHTDF

-637 FVAPKGRVLVDADY
+637 FVARKGRVLVDADY

-667 MLSAFHSGA
+667 MLSAFHQGA

-714 PFSLSQDLGIPMRE
+714 PYSLSQDLGIPMRE
-728 AKEYIE
+728 AKEYIDA
-734 SYKAHFP
+734 YKAHFP

-774 SPNKMTQAF
+774 SVNKMTQAF

-806 RVYDRLKRE
+806 RVFRRLKNE
-815 LPSARLVMQVHDEL
+815 IPSAELVMQVHDEL
-829 IVECDTSDMLLVS
+829 IVECDQSDMLLVS
-842 TILKDEMQGAAN
+842 KLLQDEMQNAAS

-859 TVDVEAGAS
+859 TVDVSAGVS

>member
-49 SPDYVAVCFDVHAPT
+49 SPDYAAVAFDVHAPT
-64 FRHELYPAYKAGRR
+64 FRHTLFPDYKAGRR

-93 VLRAMGLNVLEMAGY
+93 VLTAMGLTVLELPGY
-108 EADDLQGTLARM
+108 EADDIQGTLARM
-120 AGRAGADAYILSGDR
+120 AGAEGIDAYILSGDR

-141 DPQTTVLLAGNSDT
+141 DPRTTVLLAGNSDT
-155 VPFDAE
+155 VPYNAD
-161 AFQAKYGI
+161 AFQEKYGI
-169 PVERFIDLKALM
+169 PVERFIDLKAMM

-190 IPGVGEK
+190 IPGIGEK

-206 GTLDEVLSHGD
+206 GTLDEVLTHGE

-232 RDSALLSRTLSTIDT
+232 RDSALLSRTLATIDT
-247 DVPLGITLDAVVRR
+247 AVPLGITLEQVKRR
-261 EVDNDALYRLFLDL
+261 EIDNDALYNLFLDL

-287 APKTPAKPKKDA
+287 APKAPARPKA
-299 AAGAIPGG
+299 VPAGAI
-307 AVPDLFDLAGG
+307 PDLFDLSGG
-318 ETANGAAAENEDA
+318 VAVESETADDAPDYTPVSAKEAATKLGNRFAAELRD
-331 PVYTAVSA
+331 
-339 ADAVKRL
+339 
-346 GKRFSAEWRE
+346 
-356 DGIALSSGDENLFVK
+356 DGIALSGKNENLFVK
-371 AEEIA
+371 TEEIPLL
-376 SLAPLFADE
+376 SPLFSDE
-385 GREIVCF
+385 KREIVCF
-392 DAKKLMHRLSDAGVG
+392 DAKKLMHRLAGAG
-407 FAPIPLDLL
+407 IDFAPVPLDLM

-424 GEGQSSVRGLA
+424 GEGQSSARGLA
-435 LTLLGKSA
+435 LTLLGKTA
-443 PDDAPTARLA
+443 AEDAPAAHLMLA
-453 LELEPILR
+453 LEPVLR
-461 EKVRESGEEK
+461 EKVRETGEEE
-471 LLDEVELPLIPVLFS
+471 LLDEIELPLVPVLFR
-486 MERTGFGIDR
+486 MERVGFGIDR
-496 AGMVALGE
+496 AGMIALGE
-504 TLDAEAKAKAEKICE
+504 TLDAEAKAKAETIYE
-519 LAGHPFNILSPKQL
+519 LAGHPFNVLSPKQL
-533 GTVLFEELGLKGGK
+533 GTVLFDELGLSGGK

-568 IVGEILAYRQL
+568 IVSEILAYRQL

-593 ADGNDRIHTDF
+593 ADENDRIHTDF

-637 FVAPKGRVLVDADY
+637 FVARKGRVLVDADY

-667 MLSAFHSGA
+667 MLSAFHQGA

-682 AASVFHVPEELV
+682 AASVFHVPEEMV

-714 PFSLSQDLGIPMRE
+714 PYSLSQDLGIPMRE
-728 AKEYIE
+728 AKEYIDA
-734 SYKAHFP
+734 YKAHFP

-759 TETIFRRRRYIPELR
+759 TETIFHRRRYIPELR
-774 SPNKMTQAF
+774 SVNKMTQAF

-806 RVYDRLKRE
+806 RVFRRLKNE
-815 LPSARLVMQVHDEL
+815 IPSAELVMQVHDEL
-829 IVECDTSDMLLVS
+829 IVECDQSDMLLVS
-842 TILKDEMQGAAN
+842 NILRDEMQNAAS

-859 TVDVEAGAS
+859 TVDVSAGVS